1 MKKID
6 LYDAVYFLRQ
16 CKGVLLEGRFV
27 EPILHELEE
36 EDDNEFLTLEW
47 DDIDEEEGKPYFVQV
62 GFKEGGN
69 WTAGLDGSTLILTN
83 DCGEEERLTLL
94 QEWHPLYK

>member
-1 MKKID
+1 MQTIE
-6 LYDAVYFLRQ
+6 LYEAVYFLRQ
-16 CKGVLLEGRFV
+16 CKGILLEGRFV

-47 DDIDEEEGKPYFVQV
+47 DGIDEDEGEPYFVQV
-62 GFKEGGN
+62 GFVEGN
-69 WTAGLDGSTLILTN
+69 NSVAILDGCTLFLIN

-94 QEWHPLYK
+94 REWHPEQK

>member
-1 MKKID
+1 MKTIE

-36 EDDNEFLTLEW
+36 DSENEFLTLEW
-47 DDIDEEEGKPYFVQV
+47 DEIDEDDEKPVFVQV

-69 WTAGLDGSTLILTN
+69 WTAKLDGCTLILVN
-83 DCGEEERLTLL
+83 DVGEEEHLTLL
-94 QEWHPLYK
+94 QEWHPLIK